1 MKTERRTEMIWHA
14 VLSLIVFL
22 SLYPIFFALS
32 TSFKTLNEAF
42 NSSSL
47 IPKEFTTAAYANV
60 LQKIPF
66 VKITANTFIIAS
78 IVTAFKLITGVLA
91 AYSFVFFEYKGKN
104 FMYFILVSTIF
115 IPFTVTMIP
124 NFITI
129 SKIGLRDNILG
140 VALPQLAD
148 ATGIFLL
155 RQHMRGIP
163 KSLVEVAKLEK
174 ASHTNILRTIVVPMV
189 KPAILSIGIIFFIN
203 SWNEYVWP
211 SLILK
216 STETYTLS
224 LALQMFVSAEGGTD
238 IPVAMAISVLTMLLP
253 LGIYSVCQKYI
264 INTFA
269 QSGIK
274 G

>member
-14 VLSLIVFL
+14 VLILIVFL

-140 VALPQLAD
+140 GKAGEGQPHKYPADHRGADGETGHSFHRNHFLHQFLERVRVAVPDLKVHGELHPVPGAAD
-148 ATGIFLL
+148 V
-155 RQHMRGIP
+155 RQRGGRHGYPGGNGYFRSDHAAAPWHLFRMPEI
-163 KSLVEVAKLEK
+163 
-174 ASHTNILRTIVVPMV
+174 HHQHIRTVGNQRIEGV
-189 KPAILSIGIIFFIN
+189 KRYGQHSF
-203 SWNEYVWP
+203 
-211 SLILK
+211 
-216 STETYTLS
+216 
-224 LALQMFVSAEGGTD
+224 
-238 IPVAMAISVLTMLLP
+238 
-253 LGIYSVCQKYI
+253 
-264 INTFA
+264 
-269 QSGIK
+269 
-274 G
+274 

>member
-1 MKTERRTEMIWHA
+1 MIWHG
-14 VLSLIVFL
+14 VLILIVFL

-163 KSLVEVAKLEK
+163 Q
-174 ASHTNILRTIVVPMV
+174 VPWW
-189 KPAILSIGIIFFIN
+189 KWRSWRRPATPISCGP
-203 SWNEYVWP
+203 SWCPW
-211 SLILK
+211 
-216 STETYTLS
+216 
-224 LALQMFVSAEGGTD
+224 
-238 IPVAMAISVLTMLLP
+238 
-253 LGIYSVCQKYI
+253 
-264 INTFA
+264 
-269 QSGIK
+269 
-274 G
+274 